1 MNYMNAGSGSVVAAL
16 PGEARAGFIRRT
28 YAHVAGASALLAIVE
43 GLILKAGF
51 GADLLSFLGAG
62 TMNFLIYL
70 GLFIGASVVAENWAH
85 SEKSREM
92 QYLGLGVYVVVQAI
106 ILAPAMHLA
115 QLYAPNAIIDA
126 AIATGA
132 LVTGLTYVC
141 VTTKKDFSFMGPAIA
156 IVSIVAIGLG
166 VAGAMFGF
174 NLGVAFAG
182 AIVVLAAASVLY
194 STSNI
199 MHHYQEHQ
207 HVGAALGLFA
217 SVALMFRFMLQLFMS
232 FGDD

>member
-1 MNYMNAGSGSVVAAL
+1 MSYMNAGSGSVVAAL

-28 YAHVAGASALLAIVE
+28 YAHVAGAIALLAIVE

-51 GADLLSFLGAG
+51 GAVLLSFLGAG

-156 IVSIVAIGLG
+156 IGSIVAIGLG

>member
-1 MNYMNAGSGSVVAAL
+1 
-16 PGEARAGFIRRT
+16 
-28 YAHVAGASALLAIVE
+28 
-43 GLILKAGF
+43 
-51 GADLLSFLGAG
+51 
-62 TMNFLIYL
+62 
-70 GLFIGASVVAENWAH
+70 
-85 SEKSREM
+85 M
-92 QYLGLGVYVVVQAI
+92 QYLGLGVYIVVQAI

-115 QLYAPNAIIDA
+115 SVYAPNAIVDA
-126 AIATGA
+126 AIATAA

-141 VTTKKDFSFMGPAIA
+141 ITTRKDFAFLGPIIA
-156 IVSIVAIGLG
+156 ISTFIAIGLCI
-166 VAGAMFGF
+166 AGAIFGF
-174 NLGVAFAG
+174 NLGVAFAA

-217 SVALMFRFMLQLFMS
+217 SVALMFRFMLQIFMS